1 MDEPQ
6 GQEYWNPELWVDS
19 EGLRDLGLAEPPQE
33 PRLGPIRS
41 GQVGFI
47 AAMPGVGKSMF
58 ALAIAIRLSQG
69 LALGHWEASKERN
82 VTKLIDA
89 EMTNRDLNERYQS
102 MIGGGDE
109 PAVYFNTSGI
119 REKLGYSPFSL
130 GDPEH
135 QLWLR
140 QTAAGAEC
148 IIVDNVTFTLDP
160 APGGNMYSPET
171 INQMRPLLSWAHN
184 TNRTLILIDHLNAQG
199 QLAGSLQK
207 QRMADWVMLLE
218 RDECVGDMELAFTL
232 TWDKYRH
239 RNGPKPGDQEAWYL
253 DDKGEWHGRN
263 VPKLPELVM
272 DLVREGLNSKEI
284 SEELDVSLRQVQRI
298 KKQGRR

>member
-1 MDEPQ
+1 MDEVN
-6 GQEYWNPELWVDS
+6 GQEYWNADLWVDS
-19 EGLRDLGLAEPPQE
+19 EGLRELGLAEPAKE
-33 PRLGPIRS
+33 PRLGPIKS

-47 AAMPGVGKSMF
+47 AAKPGVGKSMF

-69 LALGHWEASKERN
+69 LSLGHWGGSKERN
-82 VTKLIDA
+82 ITKLIDA

-102 MIGGGDE
+102 MVGGDE

-135 QLWLR
+135 QMWLR
-140 QTAAGAEC
+140 HTAGGAEC

-171 INQMRPLLSWAHN
+171 INQVRPLLSWAHN
-184 TNRTLILIDHLNAQG
+184 TNRTLILIDHKNAEG

-218 RDECVGDMELAFTL
+218 RDDCVGDMELAFTL
-232 TWDKYRH
+232 TWDKYRD
-239 RNGPKPGDQEAWYL
+239 RDGPKSGDQESWYL
-253 DDKGEWHGRN
+253 DSIGEWHGRN
-263 VPKLPELVM
+263 IPKLPDLVMELVR
-272 DLVREGLNSKEI
+272 DGATQKDI
-284 SEELDVSLRQVQRI
+284 AEELDVSVRHVRRI
-298 KKQGRR
+298 INSRK